1 MDMKY
6 FKLLIVC
13 LFSTFMI
20 SGCGGKKSGTPEVD
34 SDTVNA
40 ADLVDKDKT
49 LYGMWRS
56 YSDEYPSTHN
66 R

>member
-49 LYGMWRS
+49 LYGIC
-56 YSDEYPSTHN
+56 
-66 R
+66 